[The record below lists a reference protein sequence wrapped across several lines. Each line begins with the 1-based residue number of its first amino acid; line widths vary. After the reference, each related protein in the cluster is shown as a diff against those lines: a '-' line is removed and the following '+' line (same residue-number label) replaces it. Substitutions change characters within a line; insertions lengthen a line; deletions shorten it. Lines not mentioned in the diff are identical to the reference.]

1 MSIPT
6 KLRDLQNQIHYK
18 PAFAASA
25 GIAAAVL
32 LLLRLT
38 QPDGSLLLHLVAAAA
53 VLFILTILSAAASRA
68 AGLKE
73 QLQIERDRREAA
85 ESALAEAK
93 QRSAMLFNRATDAV
107 FIHDFDGNF
116 LEVNEMTAQ
125 HLGYTVDEL
134 MEINAYELY
143 TLDDLSK
150 VPERLKI
157 LRENNH
163 LLITTAY
170 ARKDGTMLPVEV
182 NAQLID
188 YAGRPAVLS
197 VARDITH
204 RKAVENSERELRLFA
219 EALRDIAADLT
230 STLELEVVLDRILA
244 HMSRVVQHDAASIM
258 MVEGDTA
265 TITRHRGYVERG
277 IGELIDQSHFL
288 ISKTPTLRVMAQ
300 THKPIIIADV
310 KNDPQ
315 WMSSLATYWI
325 RSYAGAPINYKGEVI
340 GFLNIDSSYP
350 GFFTPAHAERLK
362 AFADHAAVA
371 IQNARLYAEVQH
383 LAVVDELTGL
393 YNRRGLFQIGQHEV
407 DRAVRFRRPL
417 AALLLDVDN
426 FKQFNDQYS
435 YAVGDEVLKAVAQ
448 RCKNAV
454 RKVDVVGRYGGDEFV
469 ILLAENDINGA
480 YAAAEHVREAIL
492 ESPVQTSLGPLEV
505 TVSIGLAA
513 REGEDWDLAELIDAA
528 GDANHYAKQGGRNRV
543 ASKPG
548 SSPSSIETKKGLL

>member
-6 KLRDLQNQIHYK
+6 KLRDLQNRIRYK
-18 PAFAASA
+18 PAFAASV

-38 QPDGSLLLHLVAAAA
+38 QPGTPLLAHLVEAAA
-53 VLFILTILSAAASRA
+53 VLFILALLSAVTARA
-68 AGLKE
+68 AGLHE
-73 QLQIERDRREAA
+73 QLRIEQNRREAA
-85 ESALAEAK
+85 ESARTESK
-93 QRSAMLFNRATDAV
+93 QGCAMLFTGANDAI

-116 LEVNEMTAQ
+116 LEVNEMTALR
-125 HLGYTVDEL
+125 LGYTVDEL

-143 TLDDLSK
+143 TLEDLRK
-150 VPERLKI
+150 VPERLNI
-157 LRENNH
+157 LRENTH

-170 ARKDGTMLPVEV
+170 ARKDGTLLPVEV
-182 NAQLID
+182 NAQLVE
-188 YAGRPAVLS
+188 YAGRPAVFS

-230 STLELEVVLDRILA
+230 GTLELEVVLDRILA
-244 HMSRVVQHDAASIM
+244 HMSRVVRHDAATIM

-265 TITRHRGYVERG
+265 RITRHRGYVERG

-288 ISKTPTLRVMAQ
+288 ISEMPTLRSMAQ
-300 THKPIIIADV
+300 TRKPMIIDDV

-315 WMSSLATYWI
+315 WMNSLATYWI
-325 RSYAGAPINYKGEVI
+325 HSYAGAPINYKGETI
-340 GFLNIDSSYP
+340 GFLNIESSYP
-350 GFFTPAHAERLK
+350 GFFTPAHAERLQ

-383 LAVVDELTGL
+383 LAVIDELTGL
-393 YNRRGLFQIGQHEV
+393 YNRRGLFQMGQHEV
-407 DRAVRFRRPL
+407 DRAIRFRRPL

-426 FKQFNDQYS
+426 FKQFNDDYS
-435 YAVGDEVLKAVAQ
+435 YAVGDEVLKTVAQ

-454 RKVDVVGRYGGDEFV
+454 RKVDVIGRYGGDEFV

-480 YAAAEHVREAIL
+480 YTAAAHVREAIL
-492 ESPVQTSLGPLEV
+492 ESPVQTGQGPVEV

-513 REGEDWDLAELIDAA
+513 REGEDWDIDELIDAA
-528 GDANHYAKQGGRNRV
+528 GDATHYAKQGGRNRV
-543 ASKPG
+543 AAQPG
-548 SSPSSIETKKGLL
+548 SSPTSIETKPGIP